1 MKLLLHTCCA
11 PCSVYCIKSLRKEGI
26 EPVVYWFNP
35 NIHPYIE
42 YKTRRDTLKEYTKS
56 IGINAIF
63 DENYGLRE
71 FCKNVVDDLEN
82 RCVKYCYRVRL
93 EQTAKYAKEN
103 GYDTFSTTLL
113 ISPYQNHE
121 ALKKI
126 GEEMAEKYGLTF
138 LYRDFR
144 SGFKEGQTE
153 ARELGLYMQKY
164 CGCVFSEEMRYYNRN
179 SIQTSNTNG
188 YEIPKE
194 PRMQVKKI
202 ENKEDYIDLLLE
214 ADPSKDMIHKY
225 LNDSDVYALKKEDE
239 LISIAVILHI
249 DRKTLELK
257 NIVTKENYRNKGYAK
272 TLLKSLCGN
281 YKQKYDRMLVGTT
294 ENNIPFYVKQGFD
307 KYEKTIKN
315 FFIDNYKEEI
325 IKYMKIHSDLY
336 KYDFIGIVLRFFK
349 IPVRFKNRYVCSF
362 FVADVLE
369 KAHICKFNKKS
380 RFVEPK
386 DFEKIDG
393 VKQVYEGKYLL
404 MNENT

>member
-11 PCSVYCIKSLRKEGI
+11 PCSVYCIDSLRKENI
-26 EPVVYWFNP
+26 EPTVYWFNP
-35 NIHPYIE
+35 NIHPYME
-42 YKTRRDTLKEYTKS
+42 YKARRDCLKEYTKM
-56 IGINAIF
+56 INVNAIF
-63 DENYGLRE
+63 EENYGLDE
-71 FCKNVVDDLEN
+71 FCKNVVNDLNN
-82 RCVKYCYRVRL
+82 RCKNYCYYVRL

-103 GYDTFSTTLL
+103 GYTAFSTTLL
-113 ISPYQNHE
+113 VSPYQNHD
-121 ALKKI
+121 ALVEVAKMMAKKYDI
-126 GEEMAEKYGLTF
+126 EF

-144 SGFKEGQTE
+144 VGFREGQAK

-164 CGCVFSEEMRYYNRN
+164 CGCIFSEEMRYYNRN
-179 SIQTSNTNG
+179 ATKPSIPNG
-188 YEIPKE
+188 YEIPRK

-225 LNDSDVYALKKEDE
+225 LQESDVYALKKEDE

-257 NIVTKENYRNKGYAK
+257 NIVTTEKYRNKGYAK

-315 FFIDNYKEEI
+315 FFIDNYKEEV
-325 IKYMKIHSDLY
+325 KDGDL
-336 KYDFIGIVLRFFK
+336 
-349 IPVRFKNRYVCSF
+349 VCTDLIYYSK
-362 FVADVLE
+362 DL
-369 KAHICKFNKKS
+369 KK
-380 RFVEPK
+380 K
-386 DFEKIDG
+386 
-393 VKQVYEGKYLL
+393 
-404 MNENT
+404 